1 MPTDLGFA
9 ILRAEKLNSKTTI
22 RNRVQHAVRETHV
35 PNADPKRAHL
45 NQIIGPRTYAGFKEK
60 LDGLLKGV
68 RKFRSDSPE
77 VIELFIGASPEFFS
91 AGGGDQL
98 AFFNKS
104 YAWVKETFGEEN
116 VLLAA
121 RHSDETSPHLSIF
134 VCPRIKNPELA
145 EYEREQAGLPPP
157 PLPEGKK
164 RRRKAPFSERPPEL
178 ALSAISYMK
187 GRKSLSSMQ
196 TSFWEKAGKP
206 VGLKRGVEGSA
217 AVHTD
222 LNQWSTALARFKNEQ
237 LPGIE
242 IPEMTARDIVNP
254 KAYGKKIKA
263 IADQALEDARMA
275 LAQAKWDKEQMRI
288 EAKRMKDWTDQ
299 VDQKSAN
306 LNEEIKANGAKV
318 AEAGLAQVIEQLET
332 IPVLQGQ
339 VAELQAQVDS
349 GDAERKALAAQR
361 SLALRALAKTIK
373 ADYPGEKM
381 LELEAAFD
389 IAPGKDDIFAR
400 LVKSGKAANFEAAVV
415 MVAAYI
421 DQSETGIDG
430 GGRNAV
436 GVTSELNESR
446 ISL

>member
-9 ILRAEKLNSKTTI
+9 ILRAEKLSSKTVI
-22 RNRVQHAVRETHV
+22 RTRVQHAVRETHV
-35 PNADPKRAHL
+35 PNADPKRGHL
-45 NQIIGPRTYAGFKEK
+45 NQIIGPRTYVGFKEK
-60 LDGLLKGV
+60 LDALLKGV

-77 VIELFIGASPEFFS
+77 VIELFIGASPEFFTQ
-91 AGGGDQL
+91 GGDQL
-98 AFFNKS
+98 AFFNKAYS
-104 YAWVKETFGEEN
+104 WVKETFGEEN

-134 VCPRIKNPELA
+134 VCPRVKNPELA
-145 EYEREQAGLPPP
+145 EYEREQAGLPPA

-187 GRKSLSSMQ
+187 GRKSLSSLQ
-196 TSFWEKAGKP
+196 TSFWERAGKP

-222 LNQWSTALARFKNEQ
+222 LNQWSTALARFKDEQ

-288 EAKRMKDWTDQ
+288 EAKRMKNWTDQ
-299 VDQKSAN
+299 V
-306 LNEEIKANGAKV
+306 NEKFENVDAEAETKAERIAR
-318 AEAGLAQVIEQLET
+318 AGLAQAMQQLDT
-332 IPVLQGQ
+332 IPVLKGQ
-339 VAELQAQVDS
+339 VVELQAKVDS

-361 SLALRALAKTIK
+361 SMALRALAKTIK

-381 LELEAAFD
+381 IELEAAFD

-421 DQSETGIDG
+421 DQKEIDVGG
-430 GGRNAV
+430 GGRNAI
-436 GVTSELNESR
+436 GVTSELSESR